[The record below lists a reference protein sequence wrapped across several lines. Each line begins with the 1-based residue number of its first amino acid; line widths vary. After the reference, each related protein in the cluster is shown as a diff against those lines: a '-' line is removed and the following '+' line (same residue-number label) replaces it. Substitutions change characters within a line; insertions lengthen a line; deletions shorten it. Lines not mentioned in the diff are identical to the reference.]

1 MAILSTDWYRW
12 EGDDLLLRLR
22 VQPRAGRD
30 QFVGPYG
37 DQYKVRI
44 TAPPVEGK
52 ANEHLLRFL
61 AKAFWVSREQVSLI
75 SGDSCKNKGFR
86 IQGPR
91 KFPISL
97 TKP

>member
-1 MAILSTDWYRW
+1 LSDEWYRW

-22 VQPRAGRD
+22 VQPRAGKD
-30 QFVGPYG
+30 QLVGPYG

-44 TAPPVEGK
+44 TAPPVDGK
-52 ANEHLLRFL
+52 ANAHLIRFL
-61 AKAFWVSREQVSLI
+61 AKAFGVGRDQVSLV
-75 SGDSCKNKGFR
+75 SGDTGKNKSFR
-86 IQGPR
+86 IAAPR